1 MEALDRSVFAEAT
14 HADYV
19 WRLVGQYSRSGRFE
33 GRDNIRHDL
42 LRPLFNLF
50 ETEYMARAINLVAEG
65 DFVVAEVKGDVV
77 TKRGA
82 RYDNDYCL
90 LFRFRDGKIAEVTEY
105 CDSDLIELVLGP
117 YEDAIA
123 VVKR

>member
-1 MEALDRSVFAEAT
+1 M
-14 HADYV
+14 
-19 WRLVGQYSRSGRFE
+19 
-33 GRDNIRHDL
+33 
-42 LRPLFNLF
+42 
-50 ETEYMARAINLVAEG
+50 
-65 DFVVAEVKGDVV
+65 AEVKGDVV